1 MSLQIRTKLQ
11 KSIKEVL
18 NCCKLQ
24 VVFKSPKN
32 SIIVFASKALFP
44 KFLHQILGLCNEFY
58 CGECVSYLAL
68 RSSEQTGV
76 SPLSNKTEQ
85 PRKIGAVCDHF
96 VK

>member
-1 MSLQIRTKLQ
+1 MSLQTRTKLQ
-11 KSIKEVL
+11 KSIKGVL

-44 KFLHQILGLCNEFY
+44 KFLYQILGLCNEFY
-58 CGECVSYLAL
+58 CEECVGYLAL
-68 RSSEQTGV
+68 RSSKQTGV
-76 SPLSNKTEQ
+76 SPLINKTEQ
-85 PRKIGAVCDHF
+85 PRKNGAVCHHF